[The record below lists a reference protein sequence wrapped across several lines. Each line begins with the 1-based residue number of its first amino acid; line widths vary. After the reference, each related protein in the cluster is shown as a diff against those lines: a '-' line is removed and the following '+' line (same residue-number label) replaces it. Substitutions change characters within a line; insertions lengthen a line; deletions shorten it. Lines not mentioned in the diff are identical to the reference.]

1 MDYQGKELIVLGY
14 EQLLYLPVNLLPRV
28 SNQGSIRA
36 IGTYA
41 LPWDQVMDESTGSLH
56 HQVSQVLLQLPLDQ
70 PKHILI
76 EYHDPKTFTA
86 NVVQHGGG
94 FLQVIKN
101 IQETTPHQLT
111 VFLPPYFPYG
121 NEKEDSYKVNS
132 IKRQRRN
139 DTLEVLCM
147 AYQVPCLYPL
157 LQTGWPE
164 DEASRY
170 TERHAYWR
178 NEPLWTPSA
187 NITLEWMHRLEQVL
201 RQYLEFLKL
210 HPIASVGNIARYT
223 PVPLQE
229 QVDWYHRK

>member
-1 MDYQGKELIVLGY
+1 
-14 EQLLYLPVNLLPRV
+14 
-28 SNQGSIRA
+28 
-36 IGTYA
+36 
-41 LPWDQVMDESTGSLH
+41 MDESTGSLH
-56 HQVSQVLLQLPLDQ
+56 HQVSQVLLQLPLDP
-70 PKHILI
+70 PKHILV

-101 IQETTPHQLT
+101 IQETTPHQIT
-111 VFLPPYFPYG
+111 VFLPPYFPYRT
-121 NEKEDSYKVNS
+121 EEEVSYKENT

-147 AYQVPCLYPL
+147 AYQVPCLNPL

-164 DEASRY
+164 DKTSRY

-178 NEPLWTPSA
+178 NEPLWTTSA
-187 NITLEWMHRLEQVL
+187 NITLEYMHRLEQVL
-201 RQYLEFLKL
+201 KQFLEFLKL
-210 HPIASVGNIARYT
+210 HPLVHRGQGDRYT

-229 QVDWYHRK
+229 QVDWYHRV